1 MLPFSGMRGVFATRS
16 FKKNELLFRI
26 PSDCGLALSNPD
38 LGGEDTPTI
47 AHCGRNF
54 LNLYRNHPTAS
65 KFWAPYLNSLPTE
78 NSNFDPSPDFFDED
92 EIEMLEFPRSVKL
105 AQNRMVEV
113 MTLSEEEDIPFSD
126 LQFATWIVSSR
137 SFEISIDDAG
147 DKREDITAVIQ
158 VQNKKKIRVLVP
170 YLDMVNHSS
179 DFPNAAFHLVDAEK
193 DDAWF
198 SLKANG
204 PIKKGQEIRIAY
216 GNRYMNSVE
225 MLQRYGFVPK
235 GNQVDKAMLRK
246 GGDDCIGVLEKWST
260 NIQVDETLLKS
271 GDLSENMAKVLR
283 LRLQLKKACALS

>member
-1 MLPFSGMRGVFATRS
+1 
-16 FKKNELLFRI
+16 
-26 PSDCGLALSNPD
+26 
-38 LGGEDTPTI
+38 
-47 AHCGRNF
+47 
-54 LNLYRNHPTAS
+54 
-65 KFWAPYLNSLPTE
+65 
-78 NSNFDPSPDFFDED
+78 
-92 EIEMLEFPRSVKL
+92 
-105 AQNRMVEV
+105 
-113 MTLSEEEDIPFSD
+113 
-126 LQFATWIVSSR
+126 
-137 SFEISIDDAG
+137 
-147 DKREDITAVIQ
+147 
-158 VQNKKKIRVLVP
+158 
-170 YLDMVNHSS
+170 MVNHSS